1 MMDAAGRSVTK
12 LSEKVEEWVSFPA
25 FFSYITPYSK

>member
-12 LSEKVEEWVSFPA
+12 LSEKVDEWVSFPA
-25 FFSYITPYSK
+25 FFEHITPHSK